1 MIITRP
7 NHDFATK
14 YLFRWSQTV
23 ITLAKKR
30 NILVIDLKGKR
41 ASRVEL
47 TKSVRKNTADFI
59 FINGHG
65 NDDLVTGYNNRILV
79 QFNDNEK
86 LFRGRIVYAR
96 SCRSAAKLGKSC
108 VKKGTR
114 AYLGYTDDFIFYSD
128 AASKFLGPS
137 NLIAK
142 TLLIGETAG
151 QADQKA
157 KDAYARTIQ
166 RFENSSVSEKDRELI
181 PYLQWNMEKQVC
193 LGNKN
198 ARLKI

>member
-30 NILVIDLKGKR
+30 KILVIDLKGR
-41 ASRVEL
+41 RVSRVEL
-47 TKSVRKNTADFI
+47 TKSVKKNAADFI

-65 NDDLVTGYNNRILV
+65 NDDLVTGYNNQILV

-86 LFRGRIVYAR
+86 LFSGKIVYAR
-96 SCRSAAKLGKSC
+96 SCRSAA
-108 VKKGTR
+108 
-114 AYLGYTDDFIFYSD
+114 
-128 AASKFLGPS
+128 
-137 NLIAK
+137 N
-142 TLLIGETAG
+142 
-151 QADQKA
+151 
-157 KDAYARTIQ
+157 Q
-166 RFENSSVSEKDRELI
+166 RLENSSVSEKDRELI

-198 ARLKI
+198 ARLKR